1 MITEQKILDIASP
14 LIEEKGMFVAEI
26 EIQPTNKIV
35 LYLDGFNGVTIKD
48 CVDVSRSI
56 ESTLD
61 RDTED
66 FELLVS
72 SAGIDMPLRHIKQ
85 YEKNIGQEVD
95 VLSNDGLKYVGEITS
110 VTSENFEIT
119 FEERV
124 KIEGKKKK
132 KQNVI
137 KKLVFTYN
145 EIKSVKV
152 IPSFGKNKK

>member
-1 MITEQKILDIASP
+1 MITEQRILDIASP

-72 SAGIDMPLRHIKQ
+72 SAGIDMPLRHHSYASFLCVRIHTR
-85 YEKNIGQEVD
+85 
-95 VLSNDGLKYVGEITS
+95 VGHTD
-110 VTSENFEIT
+110 N
-119 FEERV
+119 
-124 KIEGKKKK
+124 
-132 KQNVI
+132 
-137 KKLVFTYN
+137 
-145 EIKSVKV
+145 
-152 IPSFGKNKK
+152 